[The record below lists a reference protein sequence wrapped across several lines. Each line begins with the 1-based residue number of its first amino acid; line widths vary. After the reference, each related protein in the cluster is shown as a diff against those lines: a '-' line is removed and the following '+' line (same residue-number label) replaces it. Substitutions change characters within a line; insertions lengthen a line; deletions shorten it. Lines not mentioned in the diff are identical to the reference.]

1 MVRNVAQVI
10 TLNVERPNQWK
21 MSETSKN
28 IMKADCVN
36 LFCLM
41 GKDCNPQLKFRF
53 PV

>member
-28 IMKADCVN
+28 IMKADPVN
-36 LFCLM
+36 LILFDGQRL
-41 GKDCNPQLKFRF
+41 
-53 PV
+53 